1 MTKSPV
7 FISEKAK
14 IRYIAPM
21 DKIAESILKFLKLDS
36 LVNHVTGYVEARIE
50 LMKVEIRE
58 DLAKTVARAIVL
70 IALILFGFLFVLFL
84 SIGLAHFIISYVHS
98 AYLGYWAVAG
108 LYGAFFLLF
117 VLFRKPIYERFER
130 QLMEAIKRKE
140 K

>member
-1 MTKSPV
+1 
-7 FISEKAK
+7 
-14 IRYIAPM
+14 M

-36 LVNHVTGYVEARIE
+36 LVNHVTGYVEARME

-70 IALILFGFLFVLFL
+70 ITLIFFGFLFLLFL
-84 SIGLAHFIISYVHS
+84 SIGLAHFIISYVHN

-108 LYGAFFLLF
+108 LYGAFFLLL
-117 VLFRKPIYERFER
+117 VLLRKPIYERFER
-130 QLMEAIKRKE
+130 QLMEVIKRKE